1 MIACNRGIFMKTVAV
16 VSQKGGAGKTTMSVH
31 VAAAA
36 VQAGENV
43 VIIDLDPQTNAASWG
58 DLRDAEE
65 PAVLAVPPGRLS
77 HAMQAAREEGV
88 TLAVIDTAAKSE
100 NPALEAAKTAN
111 VVLIPC
117 RRSFFDVDAMSWT
130 VNLLKLAGK
139 PGYVVLNALK
149 PGSTKI
155 QGDVMKAMG
164 AYGLTVAPVVMHDR
178 AAYINAIPAGQ
189 VAQEFE
195 PGGAAA
201 QEIKDLYAWLQRTI
215 NA

>member
-1 MIACNRGIFMKTVAV
+1 MKTIAV
-16 VSQKGGAGKTTMSVH
+16 ISQKGGAGKTTMSVH
-31 VAAAA
+31 VAVAA

-58 DLRDAEE
+58 DLREAEM
-65 PAVLAVPPGRLS
+65 PVVLAVPPGRLS
-77 HAMQAAREEGV
+77 QALQAVNEEGI
-88 TLAVIDTAAKSE
+88 TFAIIDTAAKSE
-100 NPALEAAKTAN
+100 NPALEAAKAAN

-130 VNLLKLAGK
+130 ANLLKLAGK

-155 QGDVMKAMG
+155 QGDVIKAIG
-164 AYGLTVAPVVMHDR
+164 SYGLTAAPIVLHDR
-178 AAYINAIPAGQ
+178 GAYVNSIPAGQ

-195 PGGAAA
+195 PNGSAA
-201 QEIKDLYAWLQRTI
+201 QEVRDLYAWLQTTI
-215 NA
+215 IA

>member
-1 MIACNRGIFMKTVAV
+1 MKTVAI

-31 VAAAA
+31 VAVAAS
-36 VQAGENV
+36 QAGENV

-58 DLRDAEE
+58 DLRKAEA

-77 HAMQAAREEGV
+77 QALQAAREEGV
-88 TLAVIDTAAKSE
+88 TFALIDTAAKSE
-100 NPALEAAKTAN
+100 NPALEAAKAADL
-111 VVLIPC
+111 VLIPC

-130 VNLLKLAGK
+130 ANLLKLAGK

-155 QGDVMKAMG
+155 QGDVINAV
-164 AYGLTVAPVVMHDR
+164 ATYGLTAAPVVIHDR
-178 AAYINAIPAGQ
+178 GAYINAIPAGQ

-195 PGGAAA
+195 PGGTAAE
-201 QEIKDLYAWLQRTI
+201 EINNLYEWLQRTI

>member
-1 MIACNRGIFMKTVAV
+1 MQSGGCMKIIAVI
-16 VSQKGGAGKTTMSVH
+16 SQKGGAGKTTMSVH
-31 VAAAA
+31 VAVAAA
-36 VQAGENV
+36 QAGENV

-58 DLRDAEE
+58 DLRDAEA

-77 HAMQAAREEGV
+77 QALQAAKEEGI

-100 NPALEAAKTAN
+100 NPALEAAKTAD

-130 VNLLKLAGK
+130 ANLLKLAGK

-155 QGDVMKAMG
+155 QGDVVKAIE
-164 AYGLTVAPVVMHDR
+164 AYGLTAAPVVMHDR
-178 AAYINAIPAGQ
+178 GAYVNAIPAGQ
-189 VAQEFE
+189 
-195 PGGAAA
+195 AA
-201 QEIKDLYAWLQRTI
+201 QELEPEGVAAKEINNLYAWLQRTI